1 LSVVGSWQAVIDSL
15 SAGYR
20 FLGRRV
26 ELVIIPVLL
35 DFWLWLGPRLSVVP
49 LLEDFVHFYER
60 AATMQDMPA
69 VAPGVS
75 PQILL
80 EAGQDTNLM
89 DALVSGTLLHV
100 PSLLATIG
108 PVSTGTVYEITRPL
122 AAVGLFTGLSIFGL
136 LIGVLYMNLLARQL
150 PLGSGT
156 KPATASELLR
166 NVLRQWVMVMLF
178 ILVMTL
184 LLFAG
189 ALPVVMGSALLAFV
203 SPALS
208 SVLVFMYMGTVLV
221 LFFYLYFVTTAIV
234 LDDLPLHKAVMQSF
248 FVVRGNFLATL
259 LFIVLTTVISV
270 GITLIVRQLTQGPS
284 IGVAIAIVVN
294 AYIGSGLALALFV
307 FYRTRILRSAAA
319 AGGSLGESGVNG
331 SLQ

>member
-1 LSVVGSWQAVIDSL
+1 LSVAGSWQAVIDSL

-26 ELVIIPVLL
+26 ELIIIPVLL
-35 DFWLWLGPRLSVVP
+35 DLWLWLGPRLSVTP
-49 LLEDFVHFYER
+49 LLEDFVQYYER
-60 AATMQDMPA
+60 AAGMQDMPA
-69 VAPGVS
+69 VAPGMS

-80 EAGQDTNLM
+80 EAGQNTNLM

-108 PVSTGTVYEITRPL
+108 PVSASTVYEITRPL
-122 AAVGLFTGLSIFGL
+122 TAVGLFTGLSIFGL

-150 PLGSGT
+150 PLGSGA
-156 KPATASELLR
+156 KPASAGELLR
-166 NVLRQWVMVMLF
+166 HVLRQWLMVMLF

-234 LDDLPLHKAVMQSF
+234 LDDLPLHKAVVQSF
-248 FVVRGNFLATL
+248 IVVRANFLATL

-270 GITLIVRQLTQGPS
+270 GITLIMRQLTQGPS
-284 IGVAIAIVVN
+284 IGVAIAILVN

-307 FYRTRILRSAAA
+307 FYRTRILRSATVT
-319 AGGSLGESGVNG
+319 GGTLGERGVDG
-331 SLQ
+331 SVQ